1 MGIGE
6 VVHGGP
12 TDSAEVER
20 VRDVLMFDG
29 PQVRQRLVR
38 FWALL
43 VLASAIATYGLL
55 ANSVATVIGAMIVAP
70 LMVPIMGTA
79 FGISTG
85 DRRGVGTS
93 IAVLAGGVLTAVFV
107 GLLLSLPFRALDPTT
122 IDQVMI
128 RTSPRLVDLLAALAT
143 GLAGA
148 FATSRK
154 DVSDTLPGVA
164 IAISLVP
171 PLTNAGILFGA
182 GRADLAWGSVLLF
195 VTNLLAIVLMGT
207 FTFAL
212 MGFSRAAIRT
222 LSDTARSTAIAIVV
236 VLTVAIIVPLGTSSY
251 EVFVDSVVQARATA
265 TVQQWLQGSEYRV
278 VAVTLDEDA
287 VRVVVTGQGP
297 VPDTAALT
305 TGHEGELNGRDLVLE
320 IVPQQRVVI
329 PGR

>member
-1 MGIGE
+1 
-6 VVHGGP
+6 
-12 TDSAEVER
+12 
-20 VRDVLMFDG
+20 
-29 PQVRQRLVR
+29 
-38 FWALL
+38 
-43 VLASAIATYGLL
+43 
-55 ANSVATVIGAMIVAP
+55 
-70 LMVPIMGTA
+70 
-79 FGISTG
+79 
-85 DRRGVGTS
+85 
-93 IAVLAGGVLTAVFV
+93 
-107 GLLLSLPFRALDPTT
+107 
-122 IDQVMI
+122 MI

-251 EVFVDSVVQARATA
+251 QVFVDSVVQARATA

>member
-1 MGIGE
+1 M
-6 VVHGGP
+6 VHGGP

-29 PQVRQRLVR
+29 PQLRHRLIR

-79 FGISTG
+79 FGISIG
-85 DRRGVGTS
+85 DRRAVGTS
-93 IAVLAGGVLTAVFV
+93 LAVLTGGVITTVFV
-107 GLLLSLPFRALDPTT
+107 GFLLSLPFRALDPTT

-128 RTSPRLVDLLAALAT
+128 RTAPRLVDLLAALAT

-182 GRADLAWGSVLLF
+182 ERPDLAWGSVLLF

-207 FTFAL
+207 FTFTV
-212 MGFSRAAIRT
+212 MGFSQAAIRT
-222 LSDTARSTAIAIVV
+222 LSDQARRTAIALVV
-236 VLTVAIIVPLGTSSY
+236 VLTLAIIVPLGTSSY
-251 EVFVDSVVQARATA
+251 RVFVDSVVQARATA
-265 TVQQWLQGSEYRV
+265 AVHDWLKGSDYRFV
-278 VAVTLDEDA
+278 TATTLDDA
-287 VRVVVTGQGP
+287 VRIVVTGQGAM
-297 VPDTAALT
+297 PDPAALQAEIK
-305 TGHEGELNGRDLVLE
+305 GQLYGRSLVLE
-320 IVPQQRVVI
+320 TVPQQRVVL
-329 PGR
+329 PGE

>member
-1 MGIGE
+1 MKFGE

-29 PQVRQRLVR
+29 PQLHQRLIR
-38 FWALL
+38 FGALL
-43 VLASAIATYGLL
+43 VLASAIATFGLL

-70 LMVPIMGTA
+70 LMIPIMGTA
-79 FGISTG
+79 FAISTG

-93 IAVLAGGVLTAVFV
+93 LAVLTGGVLTTVFV
-107 GLLLSLPFRALDPTT
+107 GFLLSVPFRALDPTT
-122 IDQVMI
+122 LEQVMS
-128 RTSPRLVDLLAALAT
+128 RTSPRLIDLLAALAT

-182 GRADLAWGSVLLF
+182 ARPDLAWGSVLLF

-207 FTFAL
+207 FTFAV

-222 LSDTARSTAIAIVV
+222 LSDKARRTAIAVV
-236 VLTVAIIVPLGTSSY
+236 VALTAAIIVPLGISSY
-251 EVFVDSVVQARATA
+251 QVFVDSVVQASATA
-265 TVQQWLQGSEYRV
+265 TVQDWLLGSEYRLV
-278 VAVTLDEDA
+278 DVTTIEDT
-287 VRVVVTGQGP
+287 VRIVVTGQGAL
-297 VPDTAALT
+297 PDPAAL
-305 TGHEGELNGRDLVLE
+305 HADLKDQLHGRSLILE
-320 IVPQQRVVI
+320 TVPQQRIVLPI
-329 PGR
+329 R

>member
-1 MGIGE
+1 MRFGE

-29 PQVRQRLVR
+29 PQLRHRLIR

-79 FGISTG
+79 FGISIG
-85 DRRGVGTS
+85 DRRAVGTS
-93 IAVLAGGVLTAVFV
+93 LAVLTGGVMTTVFV

-128 RTSPRLVDLLAALAT
+128 RTAPRLVDLLAALAT

-182 GRADLAWGSVLLF
+182 DRPDLAWGSVLLF

-207 FTFAL
+207 FTFTV
-212 MGFSRAAIRT
+212 MGFSQAAIRT
-222 LSDTARSTAIAIVV
+222 LSDQARRTAIALVV
-236 VLTVAIIVPLGTSSY
+236 VLTLAIIVPLGTSSY
-251 EVFVDSVVQARATA
+251 RVFVDSVVQARATA
-265 TVQQWLQGSEYRV
+265 AVQDWLKGSDYRFV
-278 VAVTLDEDA
+278 TATTLDDA
-287 VRVVVTGQGP
+287 VRIVVTGQGAM
-297 VPDTAALT
+297 PDPAALQAEIK
-305 TGHEGELNGRDLVLE
+305 GQLYGRGLVLE
-320 IVPQQRVVI
+320 TVPQQRVVL
-329 PGR
+329 PGE

>member
-1 MGIGE
+1 MSIGE
-6 VVHGGP
+6 IVHGGP
-12 TDSAEVER
+12 TDSAEVAR

-29 PQVRQRLVR
+29 PQVAQRLIR

-70 LMVPIMGTA
+70 LMIPIMGTA
-79 FGISTG
+79 FAISTG

-93 IAVLAGGVLTAVFV
+93 LAVLTGGVLTAVLV
-107 GLLLSLPFRALDPTT
+107 GLLLSVPFRALDPTT
-122 IDQVMI
+122 IEQVMS

-207 FTFAL
+207 FTFAV

-222 LSDTARSTAIAIVV
+222 LSDKARRTAIAVVV
-236 VLTVAIIVPLGTSSY
+236 VLTIAIIAPLGTSSY
-251 EVFVDSVVQARATA
+251 QVFIDSVVQARAAAAVET
-265 TVQQWLQGSEYRV
+265 WLQGSQYRL
-278 VAVTLDEDA
+278 VTVTTNEDA
-287 VRVVVTGQGP
+287 AKVVITGQGP
-297 VPDTAALT
+297 TPDTVALQAEIT
-305 TGHEGELNGRDLVLE
+305 GELYGRSLILE
-320 IVPQQRVVI
+320 IVPQQRVI
-329 PGR
+329 LPGR

>member
-1 MGIGE
+1 MGFGE
-6 VVHGGP
+6 VLHGGP

-29 PQVRQRLVR
+29 PQSRQRLIR

-79 FGISTG
+79 FGISIG
-85 DRRGVGTS
+85 DRRAVGTS
-93 IAVLAGGVLTAVFV
+93 LAVLTGGVLTAVFV
-107 GLLLSLPFRALDPTT
+107 GFLLSLPFRALDPAT
-122 IDQVMI
+122 IDQVVI
-128 RTSPRLVDLLAALAT
+128 RTAPRLVDLLAALAT

-154 DVSDTLPGVA
+154 DVADTLPGVA

-182 GRADLAWGSVLLF
+182 GRPDLAWGSVLLF

-207 FTFAL
+207 FTFTL
-212 MGFSRAAIRT
+212 MGFSRAAIKS
-222 LSDTARSTAIAIVV
+222 LSDKARRTAIAVVV

-251 EVFVDSVVQARATA
+251 QVFVDTVVQSRATA
-265 TVQQWLQGSEYRV
+265 AVQNWLAGSEYRF
-278 VAVTLDEDA
+278 VTATTIDAA
-287 VRVVVTGQGP
+287 VRIVITGQGAM
-297 VPDTAALT
+297 PDTARLQAALK
-305 TGHEGELNGRDLVLE
+305 GELYGRSLVLE
-320 IVPQQRVVI
+320 TVPQQRVVL
-329 PGR
+329 PGG

>member
-1 MGIGE
+1 MSIGE

-29 PQVRQRLVR
+29 PRVQHRLVR

-93 IAVLAGGVLTAVFV
+93 LAVLTGGVLTAVLV
-107 GLLLSLPFRALDPTT
+107 GNLLSLPFRALDPTT
-122 IDQVMI
+122 IEQVMI
-128 RTSPRLVDLLAALAT
+128 RTAPRLVDLLAALAT

-182 GRADLAWGSVLLF
+182 GRPELAWGSVLLF

-222 LSDTARSTAIAIVV
+222 LSDSARRMAIALVV
-236 VLTVAIIVPLGTSSY
+236 VLTLAIIVPLGTSSY
-251 EVFVDSVVQARATA
+251 QVFFDSVAQARTTA
-265 TVQQWLQGSEYRV
+265 TVQDWLEGSEYRL
-278 VAVTLDEDA
+278 VTVTAIGDA
-287 VRVVVTGQGP
+287 VRVVATGQGT
-297 VPDTAALT
+297 VPDTAALQARLD
-305 TGHEGELNGRDLVLE
+305 GQLYGRSVILE
-320 IVPQQRVVI
+320 IVPQQRIVLAA
-329 PGR
+329 R

>member
-1 MGIGE
+1 MKFGE

-29 PQVRQRLVR
+29 PQLHQRLIR
-38 FWALL
+38 FGALL
-43 VLASAIATYGLL
+43 VLASAIATFGLL

-70 LMVPIMGTA
+70 LMIPIMGTA
-79 FGISTG
+79 FAISTG

-93 IAVLAGGVLTAVFV
+93 LAVLTGGVLTTVFV
-107 GLLLSLPFRALDPTT
+107 GFLLSVPFRALDPTT
-122 IDQVMI
+122 LEQVMS
-128 RTSPRLVDLLAALAT
+128 RTSPRLIDLLAALAT

-182 GRADLAWGSVLLF
+182 ARPDLAWGSVLLF

-207 FTFAL
+207 FTFAV

-222 LSDTARSTAIAIVV
+222 LSDKARRTAIAVV
-236 VLTVAIIVPLGTSSY
+236 VALTAAIIVPLGISSY
-251 EVFVDSVVQARATA
+251 QVFVDSVVQASATA
-265 TVQQWLQGSEYRV
+265 TVQDWLLGSEYRLV
-278 VAVTLDEDA
+278 DVTTIEDS
-287 VRVVVTGQGP
+287 VRIVVTGQGAL
-297 VPDTAALT
+297 PDPAAL
-305 TGHEGELNGRDLVLE
+305 HADLKDQLHGRSLILE
-320 IVPQQRVVI
+320 TVPQQRIVLPI
-329 PGR
+329 R